1 MADNVAIT
9 AGSGTTVSTEEIT
22 TLNGGAVSAQHGQR
36 VLAAIRTGDGTAVD
50 LPGSTADGLLVN
62 LGSNNDVTVT
72 SGTVTVQDGGNV
84 ISVDDGAGSLTVDN
98 AALSVTGG
106 GVEASA
112 LRVTLASDS
121 TGVVSVDD
129 NGSSLT
135 VDGTVAATQSG
146 TWNVGTVTTVTTVSA
161 VTAISNALPA
171 GTNNIGDVDV
181 LSVVP
186 GTGATNAGKAV
197 DSVAGATDTGV
208 ALLAVRDDSL
218 ATLTPVDGD
227 YTHLRVNSQGALH
240 VTGAGG
246 GSQYVEDT
254 AHTTG
259 DTGTMALAVRR
270 DANTSLVGTDG
281 DYAPLQVDANGALKV
296 AGAGTGGTSITD
308 GAAFTAGSTA
318 VNPIAGYRDD
328 TATATVL
335 EGNAAAVR
343 ITEYRALHVN
353 LRDAAGAELAV
364 GGATQYAE
372 DAAHVSGDQLTMAG
386 AVRRDTATAGSGT
399 DGDNSTLNVNSVGR
413 LWTTAVIDTALPAG
427 TNNIGDV
434 DVLSIA
440 AGDNNIGNVD
450 VVTLPNVTLA
460 AGTNTNEVVGDAAHD
475 AAVAGNPLLQG
486 IEARSTDG
494 TAVTSGDAVR
504 VMGSLL
510 GKQVVL
516 PYAIPG
522 SGWSYAAAAGGL
534 VTTSDVEAKAAAG
547 VGVRNYVTRAQ
558 VINSHQTTSTEVVI
572 KDGSTVLWRG
582 WAQAA
587 GGGVTAVFDPPLRG
601 TANTA
606 INIAEITTTATAGVL
621 VNLQGFTA
629 AE

>member
-1 MADNVAIT
+1 MAYETVAIT
-9 AGSGTTVSTEEIT
+9 AGSGTNIV
-22 TLNGGAVSAQHGQR
+22 ADQV
-36 VLAAIRTGDGTAVD
+36 
-50 LPGSTADGLLVN
+50 GSDYIQVVKLDVGADGASTPVSGALPV
-62 LGSNNDVTVT
+62 
-72 SGTVTVQDGGNV
+72 SGTVTIQDGGNT
-84 ISVDDGAGSLTVDN
+84 ITVDGTVTVSDGGGSLTIDGTVALGAGSASIGTLGANSGVDIGDVTINN
-98 AALSVTGG
+98 ASG
-106 GVEASA
+106 ASA
-112 LRVTLASDS
+112 VNIQD
-121 TGVVSVDD
+121 GG
-129 NGSSLT
+129 NSLT

-197 DSVAGATDTGV
+197 DSAAGGTDTGV
-208 ALLAVRDDSL
+208 AMLAVRDDSL
-218 ATLTPVDGD
+218 ATLTPADGD

-246 GSQYVEDT
+246 GTQYVEDT

-259 DTGTMALAVRR
+259 DTGTMLLVVRR
-270 DANTSLVGTDG
+270 DANTTLVGTDG

-308 GAAFTAGSTA
+308 GAAFTADSTA
-318 VNPIAGYRDD
+318 INPIGGYRDD
-328 TATATVL
+328 TSPATVT
-335 EGNAAAVR
+335 EGDAAACR
-343 ITEYRALHVN
+343 ITEHRALHVN
-353 LRDAAGAELAV
+353 LRDSAGAELTV

-372 DAAHVSGDQLTMAG
+372 DTAHASGDQLTMAG
-386 AVRRDTATAGSGT
+386 AVRRDTPASSAGT
-399 DGDNSTLNVNSVGR
+399 DGDNATLNVSSAGR
-413 LWTTAVIDTALPAG
+413 LWTSATIDAALPAG

-434 DVLSIA
+434 DILSIA

-450 VVTLPNVTLA
+450 IVTMPNVTLA

-475 AAVAGNPLLQG
+475 AAVSGNPVLIG
-486 IEARSTDG
+486 IEARAADG
-494 TAVTSGDAVR
+494 TAVSASGDVVR
-504 VMGSLL
+504 LMGSTL
-510 GKQVVL
+510 GKPINI
-516 PYAIPG
+516 PYAIPA
-522 SGWSYAAAAGGL
+522 STWNYAAAAGGL
-534 VTTSDVEAKAAAG
+534 VNTTGVSAKAAAG
-547 VGVRNYVTRAQ
+547 AGVRNYVTRAQ
-558 VINSHQTTSTEVVI
+558 VINSHQTTSTEVMI
-572 KDGSTVLWRG
+572 RDGAAGTVLWRG

-601 TANTA
+601 TANTL
-606 INIAEITTTATAGVL
+606 IEIAEVTATGTAGVL